1 MFLLTAFVFSH
12 ICSVFANFRHRF
24 IVSFIYSI
32 AEIKV
37 KAIKYKKTDER
48 LGLTNRKKKHSI
60 STFINEISKFICH
73 NSNICTKILVSNI
86 FTE

>member
-48 LGLTNRKKKHSI
+48 LGLTNRKKNTPFPLSLMKSVNLFAI
-60 STFINEISKFICH
+60 IQ
-73 NSNICTKILVSNI
+73 I
-86 FTE
+86 FAQKY